1 MVFTVIQQGR
11 VSMRALFHGLTTL
24 VFGLATCLTASAQTG
39 NQDQN
44 QGQTPGQ
51 SQTRS
56 QDQNT
61 TNRNDNNQNNQGE
74 RKVIHG
80 IVAGVTVE
88 GEIAIDYR
96 TNRAAT
102 AEMTYLTI
110 VGSERDRGRNR
121 DQNDRDQARN
131 RDQNDRSDRD
141 QARNRDQNDR
151 SDRDQVSN
159 RDQNDRNQAS
169 NRDQNDRERNN
180 QNINE
185 RQASSENQRH
195 NIYLVSLTPRTEVRR
210 ASDRGNNRDRND
222 RNANRSQRNDDNANR
237 AARDRDENNNQAN
250 QNDNAEQSRRALT
263 IEALEVGDRVEVRF
277 VQRSTTGD
285 NSNQN
290 MASRKHGRHRT
301 YYGEAV
307 AITILSEPGQNDRDR
322 DSGRDQGR
330 DRNQNNR
337 NDQDNNRDQNP

>member
-1 MVFTVIQQGR
+1 
-11 VSMRALFHGLTTL
+11 MRTLFHGLTAL
-24 VFGLATCLTASAQTG
+24 AFGLATCLTASAQTG
-39 NQDQN
+39 KQDQD

-88 GEIAIDYR
+88 GELAIDYR

-121 DQNDRDQARN
+121 DQDDRDQARN
-131 RDQNDRSDRD
+131 RDQNDRNNRDQASNKDESNRDQASNKNQNDRD
-141 QARNRDQNDR
+141 QA
-151 SDRDQVSN
+151 SN
-159 RDQNDRNQAS
+159 K
-169 NRDQNDRERNN
+169 DQNDRERNN
-180 QNINE
+180 QNDNE
-185 RQASSENQRH
+185 RRASSENQRH
-195 NIYLVSLTPRTEVRR
+195 NVYLVRLTPRTEVRR
-210 ASDRGNNRDRND
+210 ASDRSNNRDRNE
-222 RNANRSQRNDDNANR
+222 RNANRGDRNEQNANR
-237 AARDRDENNNQAN
+237 GDQNRDETNKNQAN
-250 QNDNAEQSRRALT
+250 QNNNAEQSERALT
-263 IEALEVGDRVEVRF
+263 IEALELGDRVEVRF
-277 VQRSTTGD
+277 VQRSTAGD

-322 DSGRDQGR
+322 DSGRGQDRGR
-330 DRNQNNR
+330 EPGNREIDRESNN
-337 NDQDNNRDQNP
+337 NDKK